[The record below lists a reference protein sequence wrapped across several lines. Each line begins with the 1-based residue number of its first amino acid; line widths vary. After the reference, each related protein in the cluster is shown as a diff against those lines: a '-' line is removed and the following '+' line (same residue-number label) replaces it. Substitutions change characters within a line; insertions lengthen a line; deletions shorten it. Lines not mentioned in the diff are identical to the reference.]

1 MDFEWDEAKEQRT
14 REERGFDFSFAS
26 QIFGGFVLERADKR
40 RNYGEHRIVAVGKV
54 RDTFV
59 TLVYTD
65 RGDAR
70 RIIAAWPSSRR
81 ERKLWL
87 SAE

>member
-1 MDFEWDEAKEQRT
+1 M
-14 REERGFDFSFAS
+14 
-26 QIFGGFVLERADKR
+26 
-40 RNYGEHRIVAVGKV
+40 VAIGKV